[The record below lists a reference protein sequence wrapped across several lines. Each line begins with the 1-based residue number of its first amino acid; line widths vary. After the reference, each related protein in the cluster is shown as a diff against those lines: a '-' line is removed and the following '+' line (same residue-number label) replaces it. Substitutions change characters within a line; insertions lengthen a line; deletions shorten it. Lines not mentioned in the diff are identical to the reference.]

1 MLTKPDHRRA
11 IRTLQGWATTV
22 LLEAGAIRECEQH
35 GWMLD
40 RSDPHAR
47 TDAVSIAHN
56 EPPPGVCA
64 DEAVAAIEQ
73 MLDSIGDCCPEC
85 PPAGD

>member
-1 MLTKPDHRRA
+1 MLTKPEYGRE
-11 IRTLQGWATTV
+11 IRTLQGWATAV
-22 LLEAGAIRECEQH
+22 LLETGATSECEQH

-47 TDAVSIAHN
+47 TDAVGIARN
-56 EPPPGVCA
+56 EPPPGVSA

-73 MLDSIGDCCPEC
+73 ILDSIGDCCPEC
-85 PPAGD
+85 PPTGA